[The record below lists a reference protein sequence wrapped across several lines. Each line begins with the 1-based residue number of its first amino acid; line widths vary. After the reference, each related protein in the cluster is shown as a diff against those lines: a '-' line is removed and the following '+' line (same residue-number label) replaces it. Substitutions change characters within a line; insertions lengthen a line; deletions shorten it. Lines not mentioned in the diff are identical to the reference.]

1 MTNYRCLGRWRHD
14 CELYSLYARNRG
26 ALKCSISKLFC
37 SGMAVWAV
45 HWQWE
50 ETDVEVEHNIF
61 VYKIFLFYYIIWLF
75 CGTEAKIK
83 VIFTHLPVL
92 LITDLKNQ
100 EKILLIVTLLKGHQE
115 DQKILL
121 QWKQK
126 VWNWDIKK
134 LQSVSSILVSKYG
147 LDLLFLWSFFVIE
160 FCNSSYVYYCILL

>member
-1 MTNYRCLGRWRHD
+1 VL
-14 CELYSLYARNRG
+14 
-26 ALKCSISKLFC
+26 
-37 SGMAVWAV
+37 
-45 HWQWE
+45 
-50 ETDVEVEHNIF
+50 
-61 VYKIFLFYYIIWLF
+61 

-83 VIFTHLPVL
+83 VIFTHLAVL

-134 LQSVSSILVSKYG
+134 LQ
-147 LDLLFLWSFFVIE
+147 
-160 FCNSSYVYYCILL
+160 